1 MALAIQAQLTA
12 MATMTVSQLR
22 ERYACLFQEESRS
35 GNRRYLI
42 KRIAWRLQSLEL
54 GSLSERALQRAREL
68 AGESEIRVG
77 PPRSSAE
84 GRARLVVERDRRL
97 PPPGSRIT
105 RVYKGRTL
113 QVTVLEQ
120 GFELEGQRYRTLSA
134 LARTI
139 TGSHLN
145 GYAFFKR
152 ALCKP
157 RGHKAHKCNE
167 PRGELM
173 DDRHSKGG
181 ISAPAPCSLGR
192 APPAPSP

>member
-1 MALAIQAQLTA
+1 MALGIQAELTA
-12 MATMTVSQLR
+12 MATMTVGQLR

-42 KRIAWRLQSLEL
+42 KRMAWRLQSLES
-54 GSLSERALQRAREL
+54 GSLSERALQRAMQL

-84 GRARLVVERDRRL
+84 ARLVVERDRRL

-113 QVTVLEQ
+113 QVIVLEQ
-120 GFELEGQRYRTLSA
+120 GFELEGQSYRTLSA

-145 GYAFFKR
+145 GYAFFK
-152 ALCKP
+152 L
-157 RGHKAHKCNE
+157 G
-167 PRGELM
+167 
-173 DDRHSKGG
+173 
-181 ISAPAPCSLGR
+181 PAP
-192 APPAPSP
+192 PTPSP

>member
-1 MALAIQAQLTA
+1 MALDIQAQLTA
-12 MATMTVSQLR
+12 MATMTVGQLR

-42 KRIAWRLQSLEL
+42 KRMAWRLQSLEL

-84 GRARLVVERDRRL
+84 GRLVVERDRRL
-97 PPPGSRIT
+97 PPPGSRLT

-113 QVTVLEQ
+113 QVIVLEQ

-145 GYAFFKR
+145 GYAFFK
-152 ALCKP
+152 L
-157 RGHKAHKCNE
+157 G
-167 PRGELM
+167 
-173 DDRHSKGG
+173 
-181 ISAPAPCSLGR
+181 PAPP

>member
-1 MALAIQAQLTA
+1 MAS
-12 MATMTVSQLR
+12 MTVSQLR

-42 KRIAWRLQSLEL
+42 KRMAWRLQSLES
-54 GSLSERALQRAREL
+54 GSLSERALQRARQL

-84 GRARLVVERDRRL
+84 GRLVVERDRRL

-120 GFELEGQRYRTLSA
+120 GFELEGQSYRTLSA
-134 LARTI
+134 LAQTI

-145 GYAFFKR
+145 GYAFFK
-152 ALCKP
+152 
-157 RGHKAHKCNE
+157 
-167 PRGELM
+167 
-173 DDRHSKGG
+173 
-181 ISAPAPCSLGR
+181 LGP

>member
-42 KRIAWRLQSLEL
+42 KRIAWRLQSLES
-54 GSLSERALQRAREL
+54 GSLSERALQRARQL
-68 AGESEIRVG
+68 AGDCDSDIRLG

-84 GRARLVVERDRRL
+84 GRLVVERDRRL

-105 RVYKGRTL
+105 RVYKGSTL
-113 QVTVLEQ
+113 QVTVLEKS
-120 GFELEGQRYRTLSA
+120 FEFQGQRYRTLSA
-134 LARTI
+134 LAQAI

-145 GYAFFKR
+145 GYAFFK
-152 ALCKP
+152 L
-157 RGHKAHKCNE
+157 G
-167 PRGELM
+167 
-173 DDRHSKGG
+173 
-181 ISAPAPCSLGR
+181 PAPP